1 MYGADYCR
9 LPEILDDLQ
18 QALDAQE
25 KLQKVSQPQMV
36 AGGVRKGLLA
46 SRIRIPLKPF
56 PRFLS
61 STNRRERKA
70 NG

>member
-1 MYGADYCR
+1 MYGGADYSR

-25 KLQKVSQPQMV
+25 KLQEVSQPQMV

-46 SRIRIPLKPF
+46 RIPLKPF
-56 PRFLS
+56 PRFMS
-61 STNRRERKA
+61 RSTRRERKA